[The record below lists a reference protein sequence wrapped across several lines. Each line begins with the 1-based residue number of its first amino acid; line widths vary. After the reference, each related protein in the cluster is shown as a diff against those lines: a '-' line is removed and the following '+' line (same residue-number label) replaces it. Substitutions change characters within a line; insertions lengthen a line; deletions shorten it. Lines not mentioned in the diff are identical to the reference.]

1 MPSLLARIR
10 KMTAKLRPRKKT
22 AEVRVA
28 SVARCPGK
36 SRFEQERRKAFA
48 DDLLQQAPIVS
59 MQEAWFD
66 EAPAVSRDAQTVSQ
80 RDSDSDDKRSSS
92 DYSSI
97 HSSIHSSSESR
108 YSSSDYSSSS
118 SDYSSS
124 DSGGS
129 SSSSCD

>member
-22 AEVRVA
+22 AEVRVV

-66 EAPAVSRDAQTVSQ
+66 EASAPRDSQTVSQ
-80 RDSDSDDKRSSS
+80 RDSDDKRSSS

-97 HSSIHSSSESR
+97 HSSSIHSSSSDYSSSESR
-108 YSSSDYSSSS
+108 YSSSSSS
-118 SDYSSS
+118 SDYSSSS

-129 SSSSCD
+129 SSSD

>member
-22 AEVRVA
+22 AEIRVA

-36 SRFEQERRKAFA
+36 SRFEQERRKALA

-59 MQEAWFD
+59 MKEAWFD
-66 EAPAVSRDAQTVSQ
+66 EAPVVSRDAQTVSQ

-92 DYSSI
+92 SSSDYSSI
-97 HSSIHSSSESR
+97 HSS
-108 YSSSDYSSSS
+108 SSSDYS
-118 SDYSSS
+118 SSS

-129 SSSSCD
+129 SSSD